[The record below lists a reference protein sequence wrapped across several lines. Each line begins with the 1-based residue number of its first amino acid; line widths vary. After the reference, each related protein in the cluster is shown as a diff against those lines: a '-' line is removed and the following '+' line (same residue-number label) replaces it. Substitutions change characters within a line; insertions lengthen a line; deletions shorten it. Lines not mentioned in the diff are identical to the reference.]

1 MAENFD
7 EVVESLAAVTK
18 LPAAGRAKEVLA
30 VQIVDNKGKVQKAG
44 GAAAKEKERE
54 KLAREKKQ
62 LSLLQAI
69 ATALT
74 DKDNGDDDDD
84 GENGKK
90 KTRKG
95 GLKNFMSGM
104 LGGMFTGGGI
114 KSVLGKAIGP
124 AALLT
129 GLVMAIKDGVAGYFK
144 SGEWGVSK
152 LAGTIGG
159 LFGGIDKGL
168 KGALWGG
175 MKWAL
180 IGAGIGSFI
189 PVIGTA
195 IGGAIGALLGA
206 LLGWIGGE
214 KIAKWI
220 DKITVWFKANWVIV
234 TDWVKDVAIA
244 IKEWIVEKFNFAKNT
259 AIAGWTTLQAKV
271 VEVFKKI
278 KEWFEDLWKWS
289 SEKVV
294 VGWKGVTTF
303 MTGVWD
309 DIVGWF
315 IGLWTWVEG
324 GIVGA
329 WKGVTGFIKGV
340 WDKIVGWFTKLW
352 EWSSKGIVMGWE
364 GVTAYITGVYD
375 DIVGWFIGLW
385 TWVEGGIVGAWKGV
399 TGFIKGV
406 WDTVVGW
413 FTKLWEWGENSGTK
427 IAKGFKGITG
437 FVTGV
442 FDDIVDWFTGLF
454 GFGKKDGKEM
464 SEEEKKKLAGD
475 FDLSKIIKDIVKG
488 IGEFFWHPT
497 KKTGILQFDFLDDI
511 DIDLPS
517 MKDIS
522 AAVKKFVETY
532 IWKPSTGPVGIG
544 DSGDP
549 AVLFGIP
556 LAFPSLPF
564 PSKQDILDILPEW
577 MTDPVGVLQRLIT
590 NLTKYLPSWLGG
602 PEMSEA
608 DILAARI
615 ADLEETREKHKA
627 TFERRLMDPLMWKKK
642 DGVRQIGDPKF
653 FARSKRELDIERA
666 KTGPAARWRE
676 GGKELEKLRQQQK
689 EVTEASLHKKSIYTR
704 DEELYERLERIF
716 PTTESGQRAAA
727 MMQANIQKS
736 VDGLRQAGAQGSV
749 NIQANSPVTT
759 TVTQTQGRLAR
770 APLDTAS
777 GI

>member
-54 KLAREKKQ
+54 KLAREKNP

-303 MTGVWD
+303 MTGVW
-309 DIVGWF
+309 
-315 IGLWTWVEG
+315 
-324 GIVGA
+324 
-329 WKGVTGFIKGV
+329 
-340 WDKIVGWFTKLW
+340 
-352 EWSSKGIVMGWE
+352 
-364 GVTAYITGVYD
+364 D

>member
-104 LGGMFTGGGI
+104 FGGMFTGGGI

-303 MTGVWD
+303 MTGVW
-309 DIVGWF
+309 
-315 IGLWTWVEG
+315 
-324 GIVGA
+324 
-329 WKGVTGFIKGV
+329 
-340 WDKIVGWFTKLW
+340 
-352 EWSSKGIVMGWE
+352 
-364 GVTAYITGVYD
+364 D

>member
-303 MTGVWD
+303 MTGVW
-309 DIVGWF
+309 
-315 IGLWTWVEG
+315 
-324 GIVGA
+324 
-329 WKGVTGFIKGV
+329 
-340 WDKIVGWFTKLW
+340 
-352 EWSSKGIVMGWE
+352 
-364 GVTAYITGVYD
+364 D